1 MASQKNKR
9 ILFISLLFFLLI
21 LIAVFAFTFY
31 TRWKKQ
37 SALGSSYNSVLV
49 SMYPIDGFS
58 EASFLTYR
66 GLNTEVEYQTMTDLQ
81 SLTRYAENVLDA
93 GNAVSTIYIGLDPY
107 LFYTKNVQS
116 DADMATEMASL
127 LNCIASH
134 PDVTFEFL
142 LPALPMEEWAMQDEE
157 EIIDILTAYYFAVS
171 CLEPHSNV
179 LCFFV
184 GGEEWLIRNHTNYT
198 DTRSLNPM
206 IADKILCSTF
216 CDRLFQINPSNAK
229 TVLGSLYEMIMAE
242 KASPAFYPNWSDRTI
257 VFFGDS
263 ILGLQNGSY
272 SIPGVINGLTGATV
286 YNYAIGGT
294 CACDTDPTGNDCSF
308 KDRLDLFL
316 SQANFET
323 NDNTVFPYNE
333 HAADEN
339 LIFVISYGYNDYKN
353 QQSTENF
360 GPSLKDGITRL
371 QSAYPDAQILIMA
384 PYECIWSAGGSATEN
399 EIGETLAMY
408 GDAVKEIAADQ
419 NIVCMDIPSLLAND
433 VNETNFTEYFND
445 ECHYSEYGRFYMA
458 EQIIYA
464 LDEAGSLH

>member
-9 ILFISLLFFLLI
+9 ILLISLLLFLFM
-21 LIAVFAFTFY
+21 LIAVFTFIFY
-31 TRWKKQ
+31 EQKQ
-37 SALGSSYNSVLV
+37 KNSSPGDAYNSVLV

-216 CDRLFQINPSNAK
+216 CDRLFQINLSNAK

-294 CACDTDPTGNDCSF
+294 CACDTAPTGNDCSF

-384 PYECIWSAGGSATEN
+384 PYECIWSAGGSATKN

-408 GDAVKEIAADQ
+408 SNMTKEIAADQ